1 MGRRYVVAA
10 LMSTSCS
17 YAYLQGTLMPSLVRA
32 SAILAR
38 KCNYFP
44 SCSRWLLH
52 IGKWCPDEASG
63 DGPAVILTLDG
74 KSLAALIEP
83 EDFVGKV
90 EESDVQV
97 NTVSMGHAIAHLCV
111 YLGMGIEVIVSVGT
125 LNPAG
130 CAICEIVEGDVCIVM
145 RQSHARGDGPFVVR
159 GVEIPVV
166 GSLS

>member
-74 KSLAALIEP
+74 IPLAALIEP
-83 EDFVGKV
+83 EHFIGQVKHLD
-90 EESDVQV
+90 DQV
-97 NTVSMGHAIAHLCV
+97 NTVSMRKSIVHLGV
-111 YLGMGIEVIVSVGT
+111 DLRMGVEVIVSVGT

-130 CAICEIVEGDVCIVM
+130 CAI
-145 RQSHARGDGPFVVR
+145 
-159 GVEIPVV
+159 
-166 GSLS
+166 